1 MWCRGAA
8 LASWSYGCRFAPIL
22 YVLKAFAQY
31 FFNIP
36 CKFMNS
42 FQVVLE
48 KIFMNN
54 FLLSDEIPYAF
65 PKLFGNFSWVL
76 GRCKIPS

>member
-1 MWCRGAA
+1 MCA
-8 LASWSYGCRFAPIL
+8 LE
-22 YVLKAFAQY
+22 AFAQY

-54 FLLSDEIPYAF
+54 FLLSVEITSAF
-65 PKLFGNFSWVL
+65 PKLLGNCSWVL
-76 GRCKIPS
+76 GQ